1 MKLQQLRYFY
11 AACTHK
17 SISRAA
23 EILHVSQPSVSMAIR
38 DLEREFGAPLISR
51 CYKGFV
57 LTEEGSA
64 LEEMAESLLRHADQ
78 VNEEMLSFG
87 QRQKPVRL
95 GVPPMMGTAFF
106 PVLYKELRTKYPQL
120 LLSCE
125 ETGGKTLIHDLREN
139 ILDLVLFAHEGPPSK
154 EFEYITVA
162 KTEMLWCALPNHP
175 LAAHEVITPELL
187 KNEPLVFLDDTFLAH
202 ALIRQRFAEAGVSPN
217 VLHTTQQLSTFLN
230 MVSSGAAS
238 GFMLHFLANSQ
249 KGLVTRVFERPVTL
263 DISLVWRKNAALSR
277 SAKQLIQLCQ
287 QDVVAKC
294 FH

>member
-57 LTEEGSA
+57 LTEEGIA

-95 GVPPMMGTAFF
+95 GVPPMM
-106 PVLYKELRTKYPQL
+106 
-120 LLSCE
+120 
-125 ETGGKTLIHDLREN
+125 
-139 ILDLVLFAHEGPPSK
+139 
-154 EFEYITVA
+154 
-162 KTEMLWCALPNHP
+162 
-175 LAAHEVITPELL
+175 
-187 KNEPLVFLDDTFLAH
+187 
-202 ALIRQRFAEAGVSPN
+202 
-217 VLHTTQQLSTFLN
+217 
-230 MVSSGAAS
+230 
-238 GFMLHFLANSQ
+238 
-249 KGLVTRVFERPVTL
+249 
-263 DISLVWRKNAALSR
+263 
-277 SAKQLIQLCQ
+277 
-287 QDVVAKC
+287 
-294 FH
+294 